1 MLLSKVNSRPPRLP
15 LPEQELR
22 DAVKQGKV
30 SEIVLRGVTPEGF
43 IVEGTY
49 QPEGGLPVPAVMV
62 TRAGTEK
69 TIKCPDRALACLR
82 RLGVEEFVVDVSR
95 WDPGAAFNPTR
106 ESFLSRRRRQHHE
119 TTLERI
125 ETLLTLGQ
133 PQPGYSTLGNNA
145 QQRLQQ
151 VTTALMGTRVDDYD
165 LRALA
170 LCWCDANISRFPMP
184 ERAEKALLRYALSV
198 GIEAP
203 DLAEQLSEYCSE
215 EFKRR
220 CKNQYLSSLDLGE
233 TG

>member
-22 DAVKQGKV
+22 DAVRHGKV
-30 SEIVLRGVTPEGF
+30 TGIVLRGVTPEGF
-43 IVEGTY
+43 IVEGMY

-82 RLGVEEFVVDVSR
+82 RLGVEEFEVDVSR
-95 WDPGAAFNPTR
+95 WDPSAAFNPTR
-106 ESFLSRRRRQHHE
+106 ESYLSRRRRQHHE

-125 ETLLTLGQ
+125 ETLLSLSRAEAGVSAF
-133 PQPGYSTLGNNA
+133 GGNA
-145 QQRLQQ
+145 QQRLQRI
-151 VTTALMGTRVDDYD
+151 TSALQAKTSDEYD

-170 LCWCDANISRFPMP
+170 LCWCDANISRFPVP
-184 ERAEKALLRYALSV
+184 ERAEKALLRYARSMA
-198 GIEAP
+198 IDAP
-203 DLAEQLSEYCSE
+203 ELEEQLTEYCSE

>member
-30 SEIVLRGVTPEGF
+30 SDIVLRGVTPEGF
-43 IVEGTY
+43 IVEGIY

-82 RLGVEEFVVDVSR
+82 RLGIEEFEVDVSR
-95 WDPGAAFNPTR
+95 WDPRVAFNPTR
-106 ESFLSRRRRQHHE
+106 ESYLSRRRRQHYE

-125 ETLLTLGQ
+125 DTLLSLSHADVGVSQ
-133 PQPGYSTLGNNA
+133 FGSDV
-145 QQRLQQ
+145 QQRLQR
-151 VTTALMGTRVDDYD
+151 VTSALRYEALDEYD

-170 LCWCDANISRFPMP
+170 LCWCDANISRFPVP
-184 ERAEKALLRYALSV
+184 ERAEKALLRYARSA
-198 GIEAP
+198 GIDAP
-203 DLAEQLSEYCSE
+203 ELEEQLREYCGE

-233 TG
+233 AG

>member
-22 DAVKQGKV
+22 NALKQGKV
-30 SEIVLRGVTPEGF
+30 SGIVLRGVTPEGF
-43 IVEGTY
+43 IVEGIY

-82 RLGVEEFVVDVSR
+82 RLGVEEFEVDVSR

-106 ESFLSRRRRQHHE
+106 ESYLSRQRRQHYE
-119 TTLERI
+119 ATLDRI
-125 ETLLTLGQ
+125 ETLLSLSQAETGVS
-133 PQPGYSTLGNNA
+133 PFGGDA
-145 QQRLQQ
+145 QQRLQR
-151 VTTALMGTRVDDYD
+151 VATTLPTGAADDYD

-170 LCWCDANISRFPMP
+170 LCWCDANISRFPVP
-184 ERAEKALLRYALSV
+184 ERAEKALLRYARSV
-198 GIEAP
+198 GIDSQGLEAK
-203 DLAEQLSEYCSE
+203 LGEYCRE